1 MEGRRMAGS
10 GQDFIITSH
19 SASGPAVRRSSAV
32 RDFGLVPLARRGR
45 RAHPSPACQTN
56 VNEHVQRHETA
67 ASRLKHSS
75 SRLSCLG
82 KRQRRASGRAAAT
95 IHRRAPIAEIA
106 DDVVLRSRAAAFSC
120 QSVSGSCKAV
130 RRPSFRRNR
139 STR

>member
-10 GQDFIITSH
+10 GHDFVITS
-19 SASGPAVRRSSAV
+19 SY
-32 RDFGLVPLARRGR
+32 LVGR
-45 RAHPSPACQTN
+45 RCDAAVPCATLGSCRSLGAAAALIRRRRVKTN
-56 VNEHVQRHETA
+56 VNEYVQR
-67 ASRLKHSS
+67 KPVNNSS

-82 KRQRRASGRAAAT
+82 KRQQRASGRAAAT

-120 QSVSGSCKAV
+120 QSVSGSCIGKAV